1 MWMKGKTQAAR
12 LEKLMQKHQIYD
24 KYTFALPL
32 IKVKSNMLQKLKE
45 GDILLLGLKSL
56 VLVLLEGSKVYADL
70 LPLGRQ
76 GNNFE
81 VTSVQE
87 SNESIEASPK
97 YQVLILA
104 LDEIQRTRVNVGDI
118 IKIENIS
125 FDEIELL
132 VNDKK
137 IAEGSLVNVDEKI
150 ALQINKVEE
159 KR

>member
-1 MWMKGKTQAAR
+1 MKVKTQADR

-24 KYTFALPL
+24 KYTLALPL
-32 IKVKSNMLQKLKE
+32 IEVKSSTLQKLKE

-56 VLVLLEGSKVYADL
+56 VLVLLEGSKVCADL
-70 LPLGRQ
+70 LPLGIH

-81 VTSVQE
+81 VTAVQE
-87 SNESIEASPK
+87 SYESIESSPK
-97 YQVLILA
+97 HQMLILA
-104 LDEIQRTRVNVGDI
+104 LDEIQRKRLNVGEI
-118 IKIENIS
+118 IKIEDIS
-125 FDEIELL
+125 FDEIEIL

-137 IAEGSLVNVDEKI
+137 IAEGSLVNVDGKI

>member
-1 MWMKGKTQAAR
+1 MKGKTQAAR